1 LLPLLPLPRLL
12 ACLRTLRGLF
22 FGFLIA
28 IWKVLLRFV
37 LFHVRLLDFRSIKF
51 DEERSC
57 LFASFAAAAYEFC
70 RPAICLS
77 QFNEGTRIILLA
89 SKLVMEHHGEI
100 WTPIEEIVKK
110 ASW

>member
-1 LLPLLPLPRLL
+1 
-12 ACLRTLRGLF
+12 
-22 FGFLIA
+22 
-28 IWKVLLRFV
+28 LLRFV

-89 SKLVMEHHGEI
+89 IQAGYG
-100 WTPIEEIVKK
+100 TPRRNLD
-110 ASW
+110 AY